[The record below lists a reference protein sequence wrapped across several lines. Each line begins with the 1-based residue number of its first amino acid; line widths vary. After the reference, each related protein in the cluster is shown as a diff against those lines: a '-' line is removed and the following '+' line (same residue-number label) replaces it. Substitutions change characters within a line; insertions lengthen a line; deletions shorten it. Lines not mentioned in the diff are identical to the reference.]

1 MKLYYFPYLDIFNN
15 HLNDY
20 PTFSNLNY
28 YFGLG
33 SLAGL
38 CLVIQLITG
47 IFLAMHYL
55 FPFLLCIY
63 IHIGR
68 GIYYKSYYNSL
79 LWVTGIVLFLFLMLT
94 SFLGYI
100 LP

>member
-1 MKLYYFPYLDIFNN
+1 MRLINYFPYLDIFNN

-47 IFLAMHYL
+47 IFLAMHYTCNIEL
-55 FPFLLCIY
+55 IIEICNTIAETIDFLHY
-63 IHIGR
+63 
-68 GIYYKSYYNSL
+68 
-79 LWVTGIVLFLFLMLT
+79 LFL
-94 SFLGYI
+94 
-100 LP
+100 